1 MNPHESELRNISN
14 IHLVIEVLTT
24 GGHATSATWTK
35 NGDRI
40 YPPSRYLIVTGGS
53 LFIGGG
59 EVICVSNYC
68 DVLIYRAALLV
79 TGRLPGVYQFTG
91 TNGNT
96 RTPLSR
102 SITIQGENV

>member
-1 MNPHESELRNISN
+1 M
-14 IHLVIEVLTT
+14 
-24 GGHATSATWTK
+24 
-35 NGDRI
+35 
-40 YPPSRYLIVTGGS
+40 VTGGS
-53 LFIGGG
+53 LLLGGE
-59 EVICVSNYC
+59 EVICASNLC
-68 DVLIYRAALLV
+68 DVKIYRVALLL